1 MRRIDWIICATVAV
15 VIGYS
20 GYAQQGMSRD
30 EFYRKLES
38 YFDRELISDLDHAF
52 PSANDVTFYSW
63 DAGDFSGDG
72 NDDLA
77 CVVRNR
83 ADKGKRVRVYLFVD
97 VDGYLTQIAVKEY
110 RFIELPL
117 EIGVVVRYGV
127 CYITEKLQQYNWRMT
142 GYRFDGIALIQTSV
156 FTTRRVGSFTQEQTL
171 LYSDLQRRER
181 WSVTATGNVE
191 LERKCG
197 VVPLYYRGI
206 TPSHGYRRRAQL
218 GSVDYVLEGAYYWNG
233 PNDCSLVIG
242 GAYDSA
248 YVYLSLVVRDDAV
261 VTGYCDTCIADRMEL
276 WFDLFTSD
284 SALPSLAVR
293 RTKRSYV
300 IRQRPDAPMIG
311 VEIRLGDFADKPPS
325 VKLLVSDSSMLT
337 RLRLKSLTEV
347 AVHSEQTDDGYL
359 VRIRIPWLLLSSE
372 FVPPSAMTTILG
384 FLAKVIDVD
393 NEFRPEET
401 TVFAN
406 AMWKPTM
413 IATEGELALVPQGEQ
428 FGSVEY
434 VHAGIVIEQLRRRGF

>member
-1 MRRIDWIICATVAV
+1 
-15 VIGYS
+15 
-20 GYAQQGMSRD
+20 
-30 EFYRKLES
+30 
-38 YFDRELISDLDHAF
+38 
-52 PSANDVTFYSW
+52 
-63 DAGDFSGDG
+63 
-72 NDDLA
+72 
-77 CVVRNR
+77 
-83 ADKGKRVRVYLFVD
+83 
-97 VDGYLTQIAVKEY
+97 
-110 RFIELPL
+110 
-117 EIGVVVRYGV
+117 
-127 CYITEKLQQYNWRMT
+127 
-142 GYRFDGIALIQTSV
+142 
-156 FTTRRVGSFTQEQTL
+156 
-171 LYSDLQRRER
+171 
-181 WSVTATGNVE
+181 
-191 LERKCG
+191 
-197 VVPLYYRGI
+197 
-206 TPSHGYRRRAQL
+206 
-218 GSVDYVLEGAYYWNG
+218 
-233 PNDCSLVIG
+233 
-242 GAYDSA
+242 
-248 YVYLSLVVRDDAV
+248 
-261 VTGYCDTCIADRMEL
+261 
-276 WFDLFTSD
+276 
-284 SALPSLAVR
+284 
-293 RTKRSYV
+293 
-300 IRQRPDAPMIG
+300 MIG